1 MRIARK
7 VVGPLATNCYI
18 LSCPE
23 TRKSVI
29 IDPGGDPDLIKAFIE
44 QTRLEPIEIIST
56 HGHIDHIAGVAD
68 LKRHFSIGYAIHK
81 DACEIVKLSVK
92 EAPFWGTGMIEEP
105 SIDRTLEPGNTIT
118 FGTVSGKI
126 LYTPGH
132 SPGGISLLFDGLII
146 VGDTIFNKGIG
157 RTDLYGGN
165 FETLMNSIRTVL
177 FALPDDT
184 IVYSGHGQKTTIG
197 EEKRENPFIN
207 DRF

>member
-1 MRIARK
+1 MRIACK

-29 IDPGGDPDLIKAFIE
+29 IDPGGDPDLIKVFIE
-44 QTRLEPIEIIST
+44 QTKLEPIEIIST
-56 HGHIDHIAGVAD
+56 HGHIDHIAGVVD
-68 LKRHFSIGYAIHK
+68 LKREFNVGYAIHR
-81 DACEIVKLSVK
+81 DAREIVKLAIK
-92 EAPFWGTGMIEEP
+92 EAQLWGMRMIEEP
-105 SIDRTLEPGNTIT
+105 SIDRTLEPGNKVT

-126 LYTPGH
+126 LHTPGH

-165 FETLMNSIRTVL
+165 FETLMNSIRTIL

-184 IVYSGHGQKTTIG
+184 IVYSGHGPKTTIG
-197 EEKRENPFIN
+197 EEKRGNPFI
-207 DRF
+207 RAAF